1 MNTGFFWANG
11 MLYLVEVLE
20 QGKVQILAEMG
31 EATPEALNQHIKAL
45 TNMRNDIIAKRKA
58 MH

>member
-11 MLYLVEVLE
+11 KLYLVELVE
-20 QGKVQILAEMG
+20 QDKVQILADMG
-31 EATPEALNQHIKAL
+31 EATPQALDRHIAAL